1 MDVVSG
7 SIKARRSCCKVCSG
21 SKVSILGVES
31 LLPFSAWIFLGCK
44 STNILYKL
52 GVNKIE
58 KSAVKFI
65 KFVKYLYKVNRFV
78 MF

>member
-1 MDVVSG
+1 MVSG

-31 LLPFSAWIFLGCK
+31 LLPFSAWLFLGCK
-44 STNILYKL
+44 SANILYDP

-58 KSAVKFI
+58 NSALKFI
-65 KFVKYLYKVNRFV
+65 KFMKYIKSTGL
-78 MF
+78 